1 MVKSQPKKD
10 KNLTSKHLLNVP
22 RDGFIQKNKNKKFK
36 QIPTGKV
43 PLINGSKKSNSN
55 NMKNNTPQKSPEKN
69 KELRKKDVEK
79 LQESLKK
86 QRKNKNVEE
95 VKENESINEGIVL
108 QDSIIESTDESESS
122 DGNIS
127 EEEKILPDILGA
139 SLADDSDED
148 DEDYE
153 ENKKVQVFKGVKMF
167 DGIRSNDSIDSSED
181 KDDSVTED
189 SDDEVDD
196 DDDDYDDDDDD
207 DEEEEEEEEEDDTED
222 TESEN
227 GGKTD
232 GSSVGSLKVLLGD
245 SLSEDEDDEDFTDFD
260 ENNETDDTIDEDEK
274 FKNEGSG
281 LLKTLVSDT
290 TIEDD
295 NDDDDF
301 VQPAKNDEDDD
312 ISDEED
318 EEEGEVEGNGSL
330 NSHQD
335 KDSSLEEFKE
345 NERTIFVGNLPKDVT
360 KKQLQK
366 LFKQF
371 GKIDAIR
378 IRGKISKSLNIPK
391 RVAAI
396 TNDLHPKMK
405 SVYAYIRFESEES
418 TKKALSANGR
428 KFEGNYIRV
437 DMSMKSN
444 DKYETKKSVFIGN
457 LHFNVDDDSVRNHF
471 KRCGEIQSVR
481 IIRDNQTGVGK
492 GFGYVNFKSEDAVA
506 LALELDGI
514 TILNREVRVKPNIV
528 QDKRTK
534 EKYGK
539 RYPAENNHN
548 FSHKKLKNTVGASI
562 TIRNKENAAKRITK
576 KQKLEKKETSPQQQ
590 GNNFQGQ
597 KSDVNKKKSKNKFD
611 KKKKLLA
618 EKLMAKPK
626 KSSN

>member
-1 MVKSQPKKD
+1 MVKSQPKED

-22 RDGFIQKNKNKKFK
+22 KDGFIKKNKNKKFK

-43 PLINGSKKSNSN
+43 PLINRSKKSNSN
-55 NMKNNTPQKSPEKN
+55 NMKNNIPQKSPEKN
-69 KELRKKDVEK
+69 KGLRKKDVEK
-79 LQESLKK
+79 LQDALKK
-86 QRKNKNVEE
+86 QKKNKNSGV

-108 QDSIIESTDESESS
+108 QDSIIENSDESESS
-122 DGNIS
+122 DSNES
-127 EEEKILPDILGA
+127 EEEKIVPDILGA

-153 ENKKVQVFKGVKMF
+153 EDKKVQVNKGVKMF
-167 DGIRSNDSIDSSED
+167 DGARLNDSIVSSED
-181 KDDSVTED
+181 KDDSMTED
-189 SDDEVDD
+189 SDD
-196 DDDDYDDDDDD
+196 DDDDYNDDDDD
-207 DEEEEEEEEEDDTED
+207 EEEEEEDDTED

-227 GGKTD
+227 EGKTD
-232 GSSVGSLKVLLGD
+232 ESSVGSLKVLLGD
-245 SLSEDEDDEDFTDFD
+245 SLSEDEDDKDFASFGED
-260 ENNETDDTIDEDEK
+260 NETDDTSDEEDEEL
-274 FKNEGSG
+274 KNEGSG
-281 LLKTLVSDT
+281 LLKTLVGDT

-295 NDDDDF
+295 DDDDDF
-301 VQPAKNDEDDD
+301 VEPAENDEDDD
-312 ISDEED
+312 TSDEED
-318 EEEGEVEGNGSL
+318 EEQEEGEVEGNGSL

-335 KDSSLEEFKE
+335 KDSSLEDFKE

-378 IRGKISKSLNIPK
+378 LRGKISKSLNIPK

-418 TKKALSANGR
+418 TKKALSINGT
-428 KFEGNYIRV
+428 KFEGNYVRV
-437 DMSMKSN
+437 DMSTKSN

-506 LALELDGI
+506 LALELDGT
-514 TILNREVRVKPNIV
+514 TILNREVRVKPNID

-534 EKYGK
+534 GKYGK
-539 RYPAENNHN
+539 RYSAENNHN
-548 FSHKKLKNTVGASI
+548 FSRKKLKNDVGASVA
-562 TIRNKENAAKRITK
+562 IRNKENAARRITK
-576 KQKLEKKETSPQQQ
+576 KQKLERKETSPQQQ

-597 KSDVNKKKSKNKFD
+597 KSDVNKKKGKNKFD

-626 KSSN
+626 KSSNKIAA

>member
-1 MVKSQPKKD
+1 MVKSLPKED
-10 KNLTSKHLLNVP
+10 KNLTSKQLLNVP
-22 RDGFIQKNKNKKFK
+22 KDGFIQKNKNKKFK
-36 QIPTGKV
+36 VIPTGKV

-55 NMKNNTPQKSPEKN
+55 NMKNNTPQESPEKN
-69 KELRKKDVEK
+69 KELKKKDVEK

-86 QRKNKNVEE
+86 QRKNKPFEGF
-95 VKENESINEGIVL
+95 KEDESINEGIVL
-108 QDSIIESTDESESS
+108 QDSIMENSDESESS
-122 DGNIS
+122 DGNKS
-127 EEEKILPDILGA
+127 EEEKVLPDILGA

-153 ENKKVQVFKGVKMF
+153 EDKKVQVNKGVKMF
-167 DGIRSNDSIDSSED
+167 HGVKSND
-181 KDDSVTED
+181 KDDSMT
-189 SDDEVDD
+189 
-196 DDDDYDDDDDD
+196 DDDYDENEDKYNDDDD
-207 DEEEEEEEEEDDTED
+207 DEKDDDD
-222 TESEN
+222 TESEI

-232 GSSVGSLKVLLGD
+232 ESSSASLKVLLGD
-245 SLSEDEDDEDFTDFD
+245 SLSEDDDDDEDFNDFD
-260 ENNETDDTIDEDEK
+260 ENNETDDTTDEEDEK
-274 FKNEGSG
+274 LKNEGSN
-281 LLKTLVSDT
+281 LLKTLVGDT
-290 TIEDD
+290 IIEDD

-301 VQPAKNDEDDD
+301 VEPAENDEDDD

-318 EEEGEVEGNGSL
+318 EEEGELEGNGSL

-335 KDSSLEEFKE
+335 KDSSLEDFKE
-345 NERTIFVGNLPKDVT
+345 DERTIFVGNLPKDVT

-378 IRGKISKSLNIPK
+378 FRGKISKSLNVSK

-396 TNDLHPKMK
+396 TNDLHPKVK
-405 SVYAYIRFESEES
+405 SIYAYVRFESEES
-418 TKKALSANGR
+418 TKKALSINGR
-428 KFEGNYIRV
+428 KFGENYIRV

-444 DKYETKKSVFIGN
+444 NKYETKKSIFIGN
-457 LHFNVDDDSVRNHF
+457 LHFNVDDDSVRKHF
-471 KRCGEIQSVR
+471 KRCGKIESVR

-506 LALELDGI
+506 LALELDGT
-514 TILNREVRVKPNIV
+514 TILNREIRVKPNIG
-528 QDKRTK
+528 QDKKTK
-534 EKYGK
+534 GKNGK

-548 FSHKKLKNTVGASI
+548 FSHKKFKNTEGAPVA
-562 TIRNKENAAKRITK
+562 IRNKENAAKRITK
-576 KQKLEKKETSPQQQ
+576 KQKFERKETSPQKQ

-597 KSDVNKKKSKNKFD
+597 KSDVNKKKSKSKFD

>member
-1 MVKSQPKKD
+1 MVKSQPKEG

-22 RDGFIQKNKNKKFK
+22 KDGFIQKNKNKKFK

-55 NMKNNTPQKSPEKN
+55 NMKNNTPQKSPEEN
-69 KELRKKDVEK
+69 KGLRKKDVEN
-79 LQESLKK
+79 LQEFLKK
-86 QRKNKNVEE
+86 QKKNKNFGE
-95 VKENESINEGIVL
+95 VKENDSINEGIVL

-122 DGNIS
+122 DGNKS

-153 ENKKVQVFKGVKMF
+153 EDKKVQVKKGVKMF
-167 DGIRSNDSIDSSED
+167 DGVRSNDSIVSNED
-181 KDDSVTED
+181 KDDSMTED

-196 DDDDYDDDDDD
+196 DDDDYDDDEDD
-207 DEEEEEEEEEDDTED
+207 EEEEEEDDTED

-245 SLSEDEDDEDFTDFD
+245 SLSEDEDDEDFDDFD
-260 ENNETDDTIDEDEK
+260 ESNETDDTIDEDEK
-274 FKNEGSG
+274 FKNEGSS
-281 LLKTLVSDT
+281 LLKTLVADT

-301 VQPAKNDEDDD
+301 VQPTEDDEDDD

-318 EEEGEVEGNGSL
+318 EEEGEVEGNRSL
-330 NSHQD
+330 NSRQD
-335 KDSSLEEFKE
+335 KDSSLGDFKE

-378 IRGKISKSLNIPK
+378 LRGKISKSLDIPK

-418 TKKALSANGR
+418 TKKALSVNGR

-444 DKYETKKSVFIGN
+444 DRYETKKSVFIGN

-506 LALELDGI
+506 LALELDGT
-514 TILNREVRVKPNIV
+514 TILNREIRVKPNID

-534 EKYGK
+534 GKYGK
-539 RYPAENNHN
+539 RYSAENNHN
-548 FSHKKLKNTVGASI
+548 FSHKKLKNTAGASV
-562 TIRNKENAAKRITK
+562 TIRNKENAVKRITK
-576 KQKLEKKETSPQQQ
+576 KQKLEKKETSPQQ

-626 KSSN
+626 KSN

>member
-1 MVKSQPKKD
+1 MVKSQPKED
-10 KNLTSKHLLNVP
+10 KSLTSKHLLNVP
-22 RDGFIQKNKNKKFK
+22 KDGFIQKNKNKKFK

-43 PLINGSKKSNSN
+43 PLINESKKSNSN
-55 NMKNNTPQKSPEKN
+55 NMKNNIPQKSPEKN
-69 KELRKKDVEK
+69 KGLRKKDIEK

-86 QRKNKNVEE
+86 QRKNKNFGG
-95 VKENESINEGIVL
+95 VKEDESINEGIVL
-108 QDSIIESTDESESS
+108 QDSIIENSDESESF
-122 DGNIS
+122 DDNKS
-127 EEEKILPDILGA
+127 EEENILPDILGA
-139 SLADDSDED
+139 SLANDSDED

-153 ENKKVQVFKGVKMF
+153 EDKKVQVNKGVKMF
-167 DGIRSNDSIDSSED
+167 DGIKSNDSIVSSED
-181 KDDSVTED
+181 KDDSMTED
-189 SDDEVDD
+189 SEDDDD

-207 DEEEEEEEEEDDTED
+207 EEEDDTDDTED
-222 TESEN
+222 TESEY
-227 GGKTD
+227 GRKTD
-232 GSSVGSLKVLLGD
+232 ESSLGSLKVLLGD
-245 SLSEDEDDEDFTDFD
+245 SLSEDEDDEDFADFD
-260 ENNETDDTIDEDEK
+260 ENNETDDTSDEEDEEL
-274 FKNEGSG
+274 KNEGSD
-281 LLKTLVSDT
+281 LLKTLIGDT
-290 TIEDD
+290 IIEDD

-301 VQPAKNDEDDD
+301 VEPTENDEDDD

-318 EEEGEVEGNGSL
+318 EEQEEGEVEGNGSL
-330 NSHQD
+330 NSHED
-335 KDSSLEEFKE
+335 KDSSLKDFEE

-378 IRGKISKSLNIPK
+378 LRGKISKSLNIPK

-396 TNDLHPKMK
+396 TNDLHPKVK
-405 SVYAYIRFESEES
+405 SVYAYIRFDSEES
-418 TKKALSANGR
+418 TKKALSINGR

-437 DMSMKSN
+437 DMSSKSN

-471 KRCGEIQSVR
+471 KRCGEIESVR

-506 LALELDGI
+506 LALELDGT
-514 TILNREVRVKPNIV
+514 TILNREVRVKPSIEK
-528 QDKRTK
+528 DKRTK
-534 EKYGK
+534 GKCGK
-539 RYPAENNHN
+539 RYSSDNNHK
-548 FSHKKLKNTVGASI
+548 FSHKKLKNTVGSSV
-562 TIRNKENAAKRITK
+562 TIRNKENAVKRITK
-576 KQKLEKKETSPQQQ
+576 KQNFERKETSPQQQ

>member
-1 MVKSQPKKD
+1 MVKSQPKEG

-22 RDGFIQKNKNKKFK
+22 KDGFIQKNKNKKFK

-55 NMKNNTPQKSPEKN
+55 NMKNNTPQKSPEEN
-69 KELRKKDVEK
+69 KGLRKKDVEN
-79 LQESLKK
+79 LQEFLKK
-86 QRKNKNVEE
+86 QKKNKNFGE
-95 VKENESINEGIVL
+95 VKENDSINEGIVL

-122 DGNIS
+122 DGNKS

-153 ENKKVQVFKGVKMF
+153 EDKKVQVKKGVKMF
-167 DGIRSNDSIDSSED
+167 DGVRSNDSIVSNED
-181 KDDSVTED
+181 KDDSMTED

-196 DDDDYDDDDDD
+196 DDDYDDDEDD
-207 DEEEEEEEEEDDTED
+207 EEEEEEDDTED

-245 SLSEDEDDEDFTDFD
+245 SLSEDEDDEDFDDFD
-260 ENNETDDTIDEDEK
+260 ESNETDDTIDEDEK
-274 FKNEGSG
+274 FKNEGSS
-281 LLKTLVSDT
+281 LLKTLVADT

-301 VQPAKNDEDDD
+301 VQPTEDDEDDD

-318 EEEGEVEGNGSL
+318 EEEGEVEGNRSL
-330 NSHQD
+330 NSRQD
-335 KDSSLEEFKE
+335 KDSSLGDFKE

-378 IRGKISKSLNIPK
+378 LRGKISKSLDIPK

-418 TKKALSANGR
+418 TKKALSVNGR

-444 DKYETKKSVFIGN
+444 DRYETKKSVFIGN

-506 LALELDGI
+506 LALELDGT
-514 TILNREVRVKPNIV
+514 TILNREIRVKPNID

-534 EKYGK
+534 GKYGK
-539 RYPAENNHN
+539 RYSAENNHN
-548 FSHKKLKNTVGASI
+548 FSHKKLKNTAGASV
-562 TIRNKENAAKRITK
+562 TIRNKENAVKRITK
-576 KQKLEKKETSPQQQ
+576 KQKLEKKETSPQQ

-626 KSSN
+626 KSN

>member
-1 MVKSQPKKD
+1 MVKSQPKEG

-22 RDGFIQKNKNKKFK
+22 KDGFIQKNKNKKFK

-55 NMKNNTPQKSPEKN
+55 NMKNNTPQKSPEEN
-69 KELRKKDVEK
+69 KGLRKKDVEN
-79 LQESLKK
+79 LQEFLKK
-86 QRKNKNVEE
+86 QKKNKNFGE
-95 VKENESINEGIVL
+95 VKENDSINEGIVL

-122 DGNIS
+122 DGNKS

-153 ENKKVQVFKGVKMF
+153 EDKKVQVNKGVKMF
-167 DGIRSNDSIDSSED
+167 DGVRSNDSIVSNED
-181 KDDSVTED
+181 KDDSMTED

-196 DDDDYDDDDDD
+196 DDDYDDDEDD
-207 DEEEEEEEEEDDTED
+207 EEEEEEDDTED

-245 SLSEDEDDEDFTDFD
+245 SLSEDEDDEDFDDFD
-260 ENNETDDTIDEDEK
+260 ENNETDDTTDEDEK

-281 LLKTLVSDT
+281 LLKTLVADT

-301 VQPAKNDEDDD
+301 VQPTEDDEDDD

-318 EEEGEVEGNGSL
+318 EEEGEVEGNRSL
-330 NSHQD
+330 NSRQD
-335 KDSSLEEFKE
+335 KDSSLGDFKE

-378 IRGKISKSLNIPK
+378 LRGKISKSLDIPK

-418 TKKALSANGR
+418 TKKALSVNGR

-444 DKYETKKSVFIGN
+444 DRYETKKSVFIGN

-506 LALELDGI
+506 LALELDGT
-514 TILNREVRVKPNIV
+514 TILNREIRVKPNID

-534 EKYGK
+534 GKYGK
-539 RYPAENNHN
+539 RYSAENNHN
-548 FSHKKLKNTVGASI
+548 FSHKKLKNTAGASV
-562 TIRNKENAAKRITK
+562 TIRNKENAVKRITK
-576 KQKLEKKETSPQQQ
+576 KQKLEKKETSPQQ

-626 KSSN
+626 KSN

>member
-1 MVKSQPKKD
+1 MVKSQPKEG

-22 RDGFIQKNKNKKFK
+22 KDGFIQKNKNKKFK

-55 NMKNNTPQKSPEKN
+55 NMKNNTPQKSPEEN
-69 KELRKKDVEK
+69 KGLRKKDVED

-86 QRKNKNVEE
+86 QKKNKNFGE
-95 VKENESINEGIVL
+95 VKENDSINEGIVL

-122 DGNIS
+122 DGNKS

-153 ENKKVQVFKGVKMF
+153 EDKKVQVNKGVKMF
-167 DGIRSNDSIDSSED
+167 DGVRSNDSIISNED
-181 KDDSVTED
+181 KDDSMTED

-196 DDDDYDDDDDD
+196 DDDYDDDEDD
-207 DEEEEEEEEEDDTED
+207 EEEEEEDDTED
-222 TESEN
+222 SESEN

-232 GSSVGSLKVLLGD
+232 ESSVGSLKVLLGD
-245 SLSEDEDDEDFTDFD
+245 SLSEDEDDEDFDDFD

-281 LLKTLVSDT
+281 LLKTLVADT

-301 VQPAKNDEDDD
+301 VQPTEDDEDDD

-318 EEEGEVEGNGSL
+318 EKEGEVEGNRSL
-330 NSHQD
+330 NSRQD
-335 KDSSLEEFKE
+335 KDSSLEDFKE

-378 IRGKISKSLNIPK
+378 LRGKISKSLNIPK

-396 TNDLHPKMK
+396 TNELHPKMK

-418 TKKALSANGR
+418 TKKALSVNGR

-444 DKYETKKSVFIGN
+444 DRYETKKSVFIGN
-457 LHFNVDDDSVRNHF
+457 LHFSKYN
-471 KRCGEIQSVR
+471 
-481 IIRDNQTGVGK
+481 TG
-492 GFGYVNFKSEDAVA
+492 
-506 LALELDGI
+506 
-514 TILNREVRVKPNIV
+514 
-528 QDKRTK
+528 
-534 EKYGK
+534 
-539 RYPAENNHN
+539 
-548 FSHKKLKNTVGASI
+548 
-562 TIRNKENAAKRITK
+562 
-576 KQKLEKKETSPQQQ
+576 
-590 GNNFQGQ
+590 
-597 KSDVNKKKSKNKFD
+597 
-611 KKKKLLA
+611 
-618 EKLMAKPK
+618 
-626 KSSN
+626 

>member
-1 MVKSQPKKD
+1 MVKSQPKEG

-22 RDGFIQKNKNKKFK
+22 KDGFIQKNKNKKFK

-55 NMKNNTPQKSPEKN
+55 NMKNNTPQKSPEEN
-69 KELRKKDVEK
+69 KGLRKKDVEN
-79 LQESLKK
+79 LQEFLKK
-86 QRKNKNVEE
+86 QKKNKNFGE
-95 VKENESINEGIVL
+95 VKENDSINEGIIL

-122 DGNIS
+122 DGNKS

-153 ENKKVQVFKGVKMF
+153 EDKKVQVKKGVKMF
-167 DGIRSNDSIDSSED
+167 DGVRSNDSIVSNED
-181 KDDSVTED
+181 KDDSMTED

-196 DDDDYDDDDDD
+196 DDDDYDDDEDD
-207 DEEEEEEEEEDDTED
+207 EEEEEEDDTED

-245 SLSEDEDDEDFTDFD
+245 SLSEDEDDEDFDDFD
-260 ENNETDDTIDEDEK
+260 ESNETDDTIDEDEK
-274 FKNEGSG
+274 FKNEGSS
-281 LLKTLVSDT
+281 LLKTLVADT

-301 VQPAKNDEDDD
+301 VQPTEDDEDDD

-318 EEEGEVEGNGSL
+318 EEEGEVEGNRSL
-330 NSHQD
+330 NSRQD
-335 KDSSLEEFKE
+335 KDSSLGDFKE

-378 IRGKISKSLNIPK
+378 LRGKISKSLDIPK

-418 TKKALSANGR
+418 TKKALSVNGR

-444 DKYETKKSVFIGN
+444 DRYETKKSVFIGN

-506 LALELDGI
+506 LALELDGT
-514 TILNREVRVKPNIV
+514 TILNREIRVKPNID

-534 EKYGK
+534 GKYGK
-539 RYPAENNHN
+539 RYSAENNHN
-548 FSHKKLKNTVGASI
+548 FSHKKLKNTAGASV
-562 TIRNKENAAKRITK
+562 TIRNKENAVKRITK
-576 KQKLEKKETSPQQQ
+576 KQKLEKKETSPQQ

-626 KSSN
+626 KSN

>member
-1 MVKSQPKKD
+1 MVKSQPKEG

-22 RDGFIQKNKNKKFK
+22 KDGFIQKNKNKKFK

-55 NMKNNTPQKSPEKN
+55 NMKNNTPQKSPEEN
-69 KELRKKDVEK
+69 KGLRKEDVEN
-79 LQESLKK
+79 LQEFLKK
-86 QRKNKNVEE
+86 QKKNKNFGE
-95 VKENESINEGIVL
+95 VKENDSINEGIVL

-122 DGNIS
+122 DGNKS

-153 ENKKVQVFKGVKMF
+153 EDKKVQVNKGVKMF
-167 DGIRSNDSIDSSED
+167 DGVRSNDSIVSNED
-181 KDDSVTED
+181 KDDSMTED

-196 DDDDYDDDDDD
+196 DDDYDDDEDD
-207 DEEEEEEEEEDDTED
+207 EEEEEEDDTED

-227 GGKTD
+227 EGKTD

-245 SLSEDEDDEDFTDFD
+245 SLSEDEDDEDFDDFD
-260 ENNETDDTIDEDEK
+260 ENNETDDTTDEDEK

-281 LLKTLVSDT
+281 LLKTLVADT

-301 VQPAKNDEDDD
+301 VQPTEDDEDDD

-318 EEEGEVEGNGSL
+318 EEEGEVEGNRSL
-330 NSHQD
+330 NSRQD
-335 KDSSLEEFKE
+335 KDSSLGDFKE

-378 IRGKISKSLNIPK
+378 LRGKISKSLDIPK

-418 TKKALSANGR
+418 TKKALSVNGR

-444 DKYETKKSVFIGN
+444 DRYETKKSVFIGN

-506 LALELDGI
+506 LALELDGT
-514 TILNREVRVKPNIV
+514 TILNREIRVKPNID

-534 EKYGK
+534 GKYGK
-539 RYPAENNHN
+539 RYSAENNHN
-548 FSHKKLKNTVGASI
+548 FSHKKLKNTAGASV
-562 TIRNKENAAKRITK
+562 TIRNKENAVKRITK
-576 KQKLEKKETSPQQQ
+576 KQKLEKKETSPQQ

-626 KSSN
+626 KSN